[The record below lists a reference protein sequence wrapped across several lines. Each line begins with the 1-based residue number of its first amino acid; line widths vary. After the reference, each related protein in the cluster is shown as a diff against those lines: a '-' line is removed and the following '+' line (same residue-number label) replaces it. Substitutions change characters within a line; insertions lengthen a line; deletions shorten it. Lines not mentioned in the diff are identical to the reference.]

1 MFRESFWWPD
11 EPRRALVLL
20 VILAM
25 VVLHQSEVVG
35 IVDSDTLVFGWLPIQ
50 IAYDAMFNLFGVV
63 VLYAMYRLA
72 PEPPTGVFGDGA
84 GSETTTETA
93 SEVTGDGR

>member
-1 MFRESFWWPD
+1 MLKESFWWPD
-11 EPRRALVLL
+11 EPRRGLVLL

-25 VVLHQSEVVG
+25 VILHQSEVVG
-35 IVDSDTLVFGWLPIQ
+35 IVDSTTLVFGWLPIQ
-50 IAYDAMFNLFGVV
+50 LAYDILFNLFGVV

-72 PEPPTGVFGDGA
+72 PEPPTDVFEPASGPE
-84 GSETTTETA
+84 STETP